1 MLHANQQ
8 DLEDL
13 AICMRRT
20 KDEQQ
25 RILAKS
31 AECEMNV
38 LQQKIEV
45 QEYRLD
51 RLHEDRQKQNEII
64 ETYENDKVDLD
75 AKINQLVTQKLTEI
89 SG

>member
-1 MLHANQQ
+1 
-8 DLEDL
+8 
-13 AICMRRT
+13 
-20 KDEQQ
+20 
-25 RILAKS
+25 
-31 AECEMNV
+31 MNV